1 MTESTRHGIAPHH
14 IVDHL
19 AAAGVGC
26 GDAVLVCIGD
36 RRTREAVIDNA
47 NSAGHAV
54 LVPLVAPDRPG
65 IGDLAVAVGAAAVV
79 TDRSVPLPLHP
90 RALLAS
96 TPPPSGAASPPSEDI
111 HGWGVSMHR
120 RWILHPVPQCR
131 AFVWCRIPAG
141 WHVDPSTVGRP
152 PRWAQRRSASGSPGH
167 PGGSL

>member
-54 LVPLVAPDRPG
+54 LVPLVASDRPG
-65 IGDLAVAVGAAAVV
+65 IEDLAVAVGAAAVV
-79 TDRSVPLPLHP
+79 TDRSVPLPLTHAPCSRRPRPHP
-90 RALLAS
+90 
-96 TPPPSGAASPPSEDI
+96 E
-111 HGWGVSMHR
+111 
-120 RWILHPVPQCR
+120 
-131 AFVWCRIPAG
+131 
-141 WHVDPSTVGRP
+141 P
-152 PRWAQRRSASGSPGH
+152 PRPHQRTST
-167 PGGSL
+167 GGG